1 MQSNELLRNNFTLLC
16 KQGMMQSNES
26 CLWKQFLQS
35 EQDQQQQDHETV
47 KSKKAPPSGRGLNTY
62 IKQTCVT
69 Y

>member
-47 KSKKAPPSGRGLNTY
+47 KSKKPPPPGGA
-62 IKQTCVT
+62 
-69 Y
+69 